1 MLFMVSLLILKISMF
16 ECSIPQYQWA
26 KLRIDPQRMDEKLE
40 EETNEQ
46 PHKKQRATAPAEQ
59 TSSVDDYMEITL
71 AYSSQ
76 FPLQTSIHNHLA
88 RGFSS
93 FPRLKTPR
101 RVVRD
106 STILYLLVIAEISPI
121 VLVIFPLNSQGISHG
136 SQVLGTGLQ

>member
-1 MLFMVSLLILKISMF
+1 
-16 ECSIPQYQWA
+16 
-26 KLRIDPQRMDEKLE
+26 MDEKLE

-106 STILYLLVIAEISPI
+106 STTTILIGYRRNIPYRVGNIPI
-121 VLVIFPLNSQGISHG
+121 KLPGNFPWFSSFGHWPPVNFDNPLDSYGIDGPFVSIC
-136 SQVLGTGLQ
+136 Q

>member
-1 MLFMVSLLILKISMF
+1 MF
-16 ECSIPQYQWA
+16 ECWIPQYQWA

-93 FPRLKTPR
+93 DASLDC
-101 RVVRD
+101 VRAK
-106 STILYLLVIAEISPI
+106 IQP
-121 VLVIFPLNSQGISHG
+121 
-136 SQVLGTGLQ
+136 